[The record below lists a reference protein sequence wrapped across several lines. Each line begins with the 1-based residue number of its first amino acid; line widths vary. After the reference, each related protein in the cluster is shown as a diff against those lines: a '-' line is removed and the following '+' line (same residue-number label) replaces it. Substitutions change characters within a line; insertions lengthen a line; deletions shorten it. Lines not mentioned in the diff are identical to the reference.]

1 MKTFLRNR
9 GIVTMLLAALSFGAY
24 QANAQVSQ
32 VQIATGAPAT
42 PLYAVGPIYM
52 SSTLFYRYS
61 RFAYLYTQQ
70 ELAAA
75 GITSGTVISTVGWMK
90 ATANSAAGPAVFNIY
105 MKNSSTSTY
114 SDPTAQWTN
123 LSSGAT
129 LAYTNSAQAIPA
141 TADPTYIDFTLSAP
155 FTYTGGSLEILTE
168 WDISAPEAPVA
179 TGAFEWV
186 NTVVVDRIYA
196 SGNTSLPAS
205 LSSTSNNT
213 SMDDRRPVVQ
223 FSIEAPTGVREELD
237 AKISIYPNPAEHF
250 IQISNAGMVAFESI
264 LITDAVGKVVRTE
277 GPTGI
282 QADHRINLEAF
293 APGSYILS
301 IQTSAGRIVKR
312 FTVL

>member
-1 MKTFLRNR
+1 
-9 GIVTMLLAALSFGAY
+9 MLLAAFSFGAY

-52 SSTLFYRYS
+52 SSTLYYRYS

-70 ELAAA
+70 ELAAV
-75 GITSGTVISTVGWMK
+75 GITAGTVISTVGWMK
-90 ATANSAAGPAVFNIY
+90 ATANSTAGPALFKIY
-105 MKNSSTSTY
+105 MKNSSTGAY
-114 SDPTAQWTN
+114 SGPTAQWSN

-129 LAYTNSAQAIPA
+129 LVYTNPAQAIPV
-141 TADPTYIDFTLSAP
+141 TADPTYIDFPLGAP

-168 WDISAPEAPVA
+168 WDISAATAPIA
-179 TGAFEWV
+179 TGGFEWV
-186 NTVVVDRIYA
+186 NTTVVDRIYA
-196 SGNTSLPAS
+196 SGDASLPAT
-205 LSSTSNNT
+205 LSSTSNNVP
-213 SMDDRRPVVQ
+213 MDDRRPVIQ
-223 FSIEAPTGVREELD
+223 FSIEAPTGIREELD
-237 AKISIYPNPAEHF
+237 AKISIYPNPAEQF
-250 IQISNAGMVAFESI
+250 IQISNEGMVAFESI

-282 QADHRINLEAF
+282 QADHRINLEGLQAGPYF
-293 APGSYILS
+293 LS